1 MCECFTQSIC
11 LHEWFGRY
19 ASICTPSTV
28 VCTGNF
34 PSPQE
39 RWTFTR
45 LPSGAYPH
53 SHIALG
59 CFIICIEP
67 YSLNET
73 GPWKPHLRITMPS
86 TTYLQLQSDEEE
98 EGGEEEDAIMHHRRL
113 DPVRE
118 VSARDKLS
126 ANAQAVGQTH
136 PESFFFPFFFL
147 CLCCEVRSYLLDR
160 IVCTKCFTMFQIANS
175 KSTTHHITCLLLPV

>member
-1 MCECFTQSIC
+1 MHRKLSKSTRALDI
-11 LHEWFGRY
+11 HEV
-19 ASICTPSTV
+19 TV
-28 VCTGNF
+28 
-34 PSPQE
+34 
-39 RWTFTR
+39 WR
-45 LPSGAYPH
+45 LPAFPH
-53 SHIALG
+53 CPWLFHHMY
-59 CFIICIEP
+59 IEP
-67 YSLNET
+67 HSLNET